1 MQGLSGFLDKLQVDT
16 SNIIKL
22 GLENTKIAADLLN
35 LKKPAPYIVMVAG
48 TNGKG
53 SVITLLE
60 SLLVNLGFRT
70 GCYTSPHLIKFN
82 ERIRINANPVND
94 THILKAFNYVKNI
107 LDVYNKSHTNQISL
121 TFFEF
126 ITIGAWQLF
135 QESNLDILLLEV
147 GLGGR
152 LDAVNVIEK
161 DLAIITSVDFDHQ
174 NILGNTLEEI
184 GYQKAGII
192 VANKPVILGDKN
204 MPRTVTTEANG
215 KNAKI
220 FHYEVDYFLKE
231 TSSYYIF
238 TQKFENTVSELKLE
252 KRSYP
257 NIRLNNIATSL
268 KALEIISNDS
278 LIRTKGYFNQ
288 DQKSYLAIINKT
300 VKNFN
305 LLGRCTWLDTNR
317 TILIDV
323 AHNLQSVANLNN
335 YLMSLIGHSI
345 QQNSYNSYANCQSYQ
360 GYQVVA
366 IFGMLKDKDI
376 ESCIKVIEP
385 RINQW
390 FIASVKEHRGA
401 DANDLSNLLININ
414 SQVKY
419 NNYDDLQQA
428 FVEAYRF
435 LGQSD
440 NKKSILV
447 VFGSFHVVGPFYL
460 FYKNKSKSIGY
471 GH

>member
-1 MQGLSGFLDKLQVDT
+1 MQGLSSFLDKLQVDT
-16 SNIIKL
+16 ANVIKL
-22 GLENTKIAADLLN
+22 GLENTKNVADLLN

-60 SLLVNLGFRT
+60 SLLVNLGLRT
-70 GCYTSPHLIKFN
+70 GCYTSPHLINFN

-94 THILKAFNYVKNI
+94 TYILHSFTNIKNI
-107 LDVYNKSHTNQISL
+107 LDDYNKCHLNQVSL

-192 VANKPVILGDKN
+192 AANKPVILGDKN
-204 MPRTVTTEANG
+204 MPRIVTTEAIK

-220 FHYEVDYFLKE
+220 FQYEIDYFLKE
-231 TSSYYIF
+231 TSNHYIF
-238 TQKFENTVSELKLE
+238 TQKLENNISELKFE
-252 KRSYP
+252 KRAYP
-257 NIRLNNIATSL
+257 NIQLNNIASSL
-268 KALEIISNDS
+268 KALELISSDYQ
-278 LIRTKGYFNQ
+278 IRTKGCFNQ
-288 DQKSYLAIINKT
+288 ERKSYLAIINNT

-323 AHNLQSVANLNN
+323 AHNLQSVTNLNN
-335 YLMSLIGHSI
+335 YLISIMGHSI
-345 QQNSYNSYANCQSYQ
+345 YQNNCKSYQ

-376 ESCIKVIEP
+376 ESCIKIIES

-390 FIASVKEHRGA
+390 VIVSVKEHRGA
-401 DANDLSNLLININ
+401 DAKDLSKLLTNIN
-414 SQVKY
+414 SKVKY
-419 NNYDDLQQA
+419 NNYENLQQA
-428 FVEAYRF
+428 FAEACRF
-435 LGQSD
+435 LRQSN

-447 VFGSFHVVGPFYL
+447 VFGSFHVVGPFCV
-460 FYKNKSKSIGY
+460 FYKNKSKSIEH